1 MHEGR
6 LSAEFR
12 NRTRNFAS
20 SIVRLFITLPRRR
33 DEVSVLA
40 KQMLRAGTSVA
51 AQLRE
56 ASRARSIEEF
66 SSKVGGALQE
76 ADEVQFWLELL
87 RDDCRIG
94 SVELNSAHRE
104 AGELVAILVT
114 ILRRTRGRH

>member
-114 ILRRTRGRH
+114 ILQRTRGRH